1 MDIKAVLLL
10 NMGGPNHLD
19 DVPLFLYNMFCD
31 KNILTISN
39 PILRSIV
46 ARCIVA
52 LRVKES
58 TRNYS
63 LIGGKSPI
71 VAHTKR
77 LVEALSKQDSKTHFD
92 FAMSY
97 TPPFI
102 HDIIARFKTANL
114 DELTLFSLYPH
125 YSTTT
130 TLTSLEL
137 VQKACNA
144 CAYYPKIHTI
154 DRYYNDAYY
163 NDAIVARI
171 QESLAAHS
179 MDSQKVVLLFS
190 AHGLPE
196 KVVQKGDPYVEE
208 ILQNIAILG
217 EKLEAEGI
225 RFKKI
230 MHAFQS
236 HIGPVRWT
244 KPFISE
250 VLDELSGESVL
261 VYPIAFSIDNSETD
275 YELSIQY
282 RQYAKEKNIKAYEV
296 CACLND
302 SPLFVRAI
310 LNLIHS

>member
-1 MDIKAVLLL
+1 
-10 NMGGPNHLD
+10 MGGPNHLD
-19 DVPLFLYNMFCD
+19 EVSLFLYNMFCD

-39 PILRSIV
+39 PIIRSII

-71 VAHTKR
+71 IAHTKR
-77 LVEALSKQDSKTHFD
+77 LIEALSKQDSETHFD

-102 HDIIARFKTANL
+102 HDVISRFKTANL
-114 DELTLFSLYPH
+114 EEITLFSLYPH

-130 TLTSLEL
+130 TLTSLES

-144 CAYYPKIHTI
+144 CAYYPKLRTI
-154 DRYYNDAYY
+154 DRYYDDAYY
-163 NDAIVARI
+163 NDAIIARI
-171 QESLAAHS
+171 QESLVAYS
-179 MDSQKVVLLFS
+179 MDSREVVLLFS

-196 KVVQKGDPYVEE
+196 KIVQKGDPYIQE
-208 ILQNIAILG
+208 ILQNIAILSQ
-217 EKLEAEGI
+217 KLETKGMK
-225 RFKKI
+225 FKKI

-250 VLDELSGESVL
+250 VLDTLSGESVL

-282 RQYAKEKNIKAYEV
+282 RQYAKEKNIKEYEV
-296 CACLND
+296 CTCLND

-310 LNLIHS
+310 LNLIQH